1 MIAASEVDTRVNLG
15 GLQLRN
21 PVLGASGTFGYGSE
35 FSPFFDLERIGGFV
49 AKSLTLEPRQGNP
62 PPRIAE
68 APSAMLNAIS
78 LENIG
83 VEAFIEEKLPLIPE
97 TVPVVASLFGTE
109 ISEYAEIARRLSE
122 SPRVAALEVNASC
135 PHVQS
140 GGIEF
145 GQDPR
150 VLAELVGA
158 VRPATK
164 LPLLV
169 KLSPNVTDIGEM
181 ARVCEQA
188 GADALS
194 LINAVQALEV
204 DAESRRPVLANV
216 LGGLSGPAIRPIALR
231 MVWQAAQAVDLPIC
245 GIGGISTAEDAA
257 KFLLCGATAVQVGTA
272 NYLNPMAALEIAEG
286 LAAYTA
292 RQGFDRVADLTGAL
306 ALSRA

>member
-135 PHVQS
+135 PHVKS

-158 VRPATK
+158 VRPETT